1 MENHPAEFPNVET
14 ICDISTGPSLPVGLG
29 APAGLVSRLD
39 QVLLF
44 GGSIGGSIDGN
55 VYTTEV
61 HSLGENW
68 EEGWAVEEVELN
80 EGRGFNPFLVIHHT
94 NMLNC

>member
-1 MENHPAEFPNVET
+1 MLNSRLVELFTNEN
-14 ICDISTGPSLPVGLG
+14 ISTGPSLPVGVG
-29 APAGLVSRLD
+29 APAGLVSRQD

-44 GGSIGGSIDGN
+44 GGYIDGSG
-55 VYTTEV
+55 YTTEV

-68 EEGWAVEEVELN
+68 EEGWSIEEVELN
-80 EGRGFNPFLVIHHT
+80 EGRGFNPSLVIHDT